1 MRSLLY
7 ICLCLLL
14 LSCATD
20 AERKRMTQVVERADR
35 QNKAYDSITHV
46 DSIAMAVEFF
56 DRHGSTNEQVRA
68 HYLLGCAYR
77 DMGEAPLALQ
87 YYQEAADHADTTRE
101 DCDFRQLSA
110 IYAQMA
116 DLFYEQLLPYDMLEA
131 LKQQYHYALRA
142 NNILYALIAKEKQA
156 LAFEILDKPDTFL
169 TLKKESF
176 EELKKHGYHQEAAQ
190 SLGSVLS
197 TLIEMGLYEE
207 TLKAF
212 HIFETESG
220 FFDNSEIIN
229 GKEIYYYQKGL
240 YYLAINQMDSAEIF
254 FRKTERRAQTP
265 NSLTAAYH
273 GLMLLYEKA
282 GNSDSMG
289 KYARKYAEMNDSNF
303 RINATQ
309 ELRHMQSLYNYG
321 RNQRIAIE
329 KTEEAYGHKIRF
341 IISVF
346 AILVI
351 LCLGTFF
358 FVNLKRRQRAA
369 IIQLKKEYQEK
380 QSALLQL
387 QHDVYRMKESN
398 MTGLIQE
405 KEEQIAALEK
415 QIAADS
421 EALKLEKLS
430 LLDSR
435 LQNSEICR
443 VFRYLAS
450 HPQTKV
456 VNTEWLKLQDLIN
469 QEIPSF
475 YGIIHD
481 KNRNMKKVDY
491 RICILVRLHF
501 SPKEISAI
509 TGESLSYI
517 STKRGRL
524 LAKIFGIKGKTEE
537 FDKKICEIC

>member
-46 DSIAMAVEFF
+46 DSIAMAVEFY
-56 DRHGSTNEQVRA
+56 DRHGSANEQVRA

-77 DMGEAPLALQ
+77 DMGEAPMALQ

-131 LKQQYHYALRA
+131 LEKQYHYALRA

-169 TLKKESF
+169 ILKRKSF
-176 EELKKHGYHQEAAQ
+176 EELKIHGYHQEAAQ

-254 FRKTERRAQTP
+254 FRKTERKAHEP
-265 NSLTAAYH
+265 NSLTAAYR
-273 GLMLLYEKA
+273 GLMLLYEKT
-282 GNSDSMG
+282 GNSDSLG
-289 KYARKYAEMNDSNF
+289 KYARIYAEMNDSNF
-303 RINATQ
+303 RVNATQ
-309 ELRHMQSLYNYG
+309 ELRHMQSLYNYS
-321 RNQRIAIE
+321 RNQKIAMD
-329 KTEEAYGHKIRF
+329 KTKEAYEHKLQF
-341 IISVF
+341 TISVF
-346 AILVI
+346 IIILV
-351 LCLGTFF
+351 LCLSTFF
-358 FVNLKRRQRAA
+358 FVNLRRRQKAA
-369 IIQLKKEYQEK
+369 IKRLKKDYQQK
-380 QSALLQL
+380 QSTLLQL
-387 QHDVYRMKESN
+387 QYDVYRMKESN
-398 MTGLIQE
+398 MSHLIQE

-415 QIAADS
+415 QLAEDS
-421 EALKLEKLS
+421 ETLKFEKLGQ
-430 LLDSR
+430 LDSR

-443 VFRYLAS
+443 IFRYVAA
-450 HPQTKV
+450 HPQNKV
-456 VNTEWLKLQDLIN
+456 LTAQWIQLQDLIN

-481 KNRNMKKVDY
+481 KNKFMKEIDY

-501 SPKEISAI
+501 SPKEISNLV
-509 TGESLSYI
+509 GESISYI
-517 STKRGRL
+517 STKRARL
-524 LAKIFGIKGKTEE
+524 LSKIFGTEGKSEE
-537 FDKKICEIC
+537 FDKKICEIY

>member
-46 DSIAMAVEFF
+46 DSIAMAVEFY
-56 DRHGSTNEQVRA
+56 DRHGSANEQVRA
-68 HYLLGCAYR
+68 HYLQGCAYR

-116 DLFYEQLLPYDMLEA
+116 NLFYEQLLPYDMLEA

-273 GLMLLYEKA
+273 GLMLLYEKT
-282 GNSDSMG
+282 GNSDSLG
-289 KYARKYAEMNDSNF
+289 KYARMYAEMNDSNF

-405 KEEQIAALEK
+405 KEEQIASLEK

-430 LLDSR
+430 QLDSR

-443 VFRYLAS
+443 VFRYLAA

-481 KNRNMKKVDY
+481 KNRNMKEVDY

-501 SPKEISAI
+501 SPKEISVI

-524 LAKIFGIKGKTEE
+524 LAKIFGAKGRTEE

>member
-77 DMGEAPLALQ
+77 DMGEAPMALQ
-87 YYQEAADHADTTRE
+87 YYQEAADRADTARE

-131 LKQQYHYALRA
+131 LDNMYMSSIKC
-142 NNILYALIAKEKQA
+142 NDTLYAIQSEKFRA
-156 LAFEILDKPDTFL
+156 SAFELLGNTDSVLSIRRNGFKNY
-169 TLKKESF
+169 KKY
-176 EELKKHGYHQEAAQ
+176 GYHQVAAQ
-190 SLGSVLS
+190 SLGPLIP
-197 TLIEMGLYEE
+197 TLINKGLYKE
-207 TLKAF
+207 AQQAI
-212 HIFETESG
+212 HSYETESG
-220 FFDNSEIIN
+220 FFENGEVQE
-229 GKEIYYYQKGL
+229 GKELYYYEKGL
-240 YYLAINQMDSAEIF
+240 YYLAVNLVDSAEIF
-254 FRKTERRAQTP
+254 FRKAERKAHEP
-265 NSLTAAYH
+265 NSLTAAYR

-289 KYARKYAEMNDSNF
+289 KYARMYAEMNDSNF
-303 RINATQ
+303 RVNATQ
-309 ELRHMQSLYNYG
+309 ELRHMQSLYNYS
-321 RNQRIAIE
+321 RNQKIAMD
-329 KTEEAYGHKIRF
+329 KTKEAYEHKLRF
-341 IISVF
+341 IVSVF
-346 AILVI
+346 IIILV
-351 LCLGTFF
+351 LCLSALF
-358 FVNLKRRQRAA
+358 FVNLKRRQKAA
-369 IIQLKKEYQEK
+369 IKRLKKDYQQK
-380 QSALLQL
+380 QSTLLQL
-387 QHDVYRMKESN
+387 QYDVYRMKESN
-398 MTGLIQE
+398 MTNLIQE
-405 KEEQIAALEK
+405 KEEQITALEK
-415 QIAADS
+415 QLAEDS
-421 EALKLEKLS
+421 ETLKFEKLGQ
-430 LLDSR
+430 LDSR

-443 VFRYLAS
+443 IFRYVAA
-450 HPQTKV
+450 HPQNKV
-456 VNTEWLKLQDLIN
+456 LTAQWIQLQDLIN

-481 KNRNMKKVDY
+481 KNKFMKETDY

-501 SPKEISAI
+501 SPKEISNLV
-509 TGESLSYI
+509 GESISYI
-517 STKRGRL
+517 STKRARL
-524 LAKIFGIKGKTEE
+524 LAKIFGTEGKSEE

>member
-1 MRSLLY
+1 
-7 ICLCLLL
+7 
-14 LSCATD
+14 
-20 AERKRMTQVVERADR
+20 MTQVVERADR

-46 DSIAMAVEFF
+46 DSIAMAVEFY
-56 DRHGSTNEQVRA
+56 DRHGSANEQVRA
-68 HYLLGCAYR
+68 HYLQGCAYR

-87 YYQEAADHADTTRE
+87 YYQEAADRADTTRE

-131 LKQQYHYALRA
+131 LEKQYHYALRA

-190 SLGSVLS
+190 LLGN
-197 TLIEMGLYEE
+197 LISKLVVKGQNDEARQAINIY
-207 TLKAF
+207 
-212 HIFETESG
+212 ETESG
-220 FFDNSEIIN
+220 FFENGEIIKN
-229 GKEIYYYQKGL
+229 KEIYYYNKGL
-240 YYLAINQMDSAEIF
+240 YYLAINQVDSAEIF
-254 FRKTERRAQTP
+254 FRKTEKRAHEP
-265 NSLTAAYH
+265 NSLTAAYR
-273 GLMLLYEKA
+273 GLMLLYEKV

-289 KYARKYAEMNDSNF
+289 KYARMYAEMNDSNF

-481 KNRNMKKVDY
+481 KNRNMKEVDY

-501 SPKEISAI
+501 SPKEISVI

-524 LAKIFGIKGKTEE
+524 LAKIFGEKGRTEE
-537 FDKKICEIC
+537 FDKRICEIC

>member
-46 DSIAMAVEFF
+46 DSIAMAVEFY
-56 DRHGSTNEQVRA
+56 DRHGSANEQVRA
-68 HYLLGCAYR
+68 HYLQGCAYR
-77 DMGEAPLALQ
+77 DMGEAPMALQ
-87 YYQEAADHADTTRE
+87 YYQEAADRADTTRE

-131 LKQQYHYALRA
+131 LKNMYMCSIKC
-142 NNILYALIAKEKQA
+142 NDTLYAIQAQGFRA
-156 LAFEILDKPDTFL
+156 LAFELLGEQDSILAIRKRSYQQFKNL
-169 TLKKESF
+169 GNL
-176 EELKKHGYHQEAAQ
+176 QAAARA
-190 SLGSVLS
+190 LGPLFS
-197 TLIEMGLYEE
+197 TLINKGLYKEVCQ
-207 TLKAF
+207 AF
-212 HIFETESG
+212 NIYESESG
-220 FFDNSEIIN
+220 FFKNGEIIE
-229 GKEIYYYQKGL
+229 GKELYYYEKGL
-240 YYLAINQMDSAEIF
+240 FYLEINQLDSAEYY
-254 FRKTERRAQTP
+254 FRKALR
-265 NSLTAAYH
+265 LTHDLNCQIPATR
-273 GLMLLYEKA
+273 GMSLLYKKL
-282 GNSDSMG
+282 GVNDSMG
-289 KYARKYAEMNDSNF
+289 KYALMYAELNDSNF

-309 ELRHMQSLYNYG
+309 ELRHMNSLYNYG
-321 RNQRIAIE
+321 RNQKIASE

-346 AILVI
+346 VILLI

-358 FVNLKRRQRAA
+358 FMNLKRRQRAA

-387 QHDVYRMKESN
+387 QYDIYRMKESN
-398 MTGLIQE
+398 MSDLIQE

-415 QIAADS
+415 QLAEDS
-421 EALKLEKLS
+421 KALKLEKLGQ
-430 LLDSR
+430 LDSR

-443 VFRYLAS
+443 IFRYVAA
-450 HPQTKV
+450 HPQNKV
-456 VNTEWLKLQDLIN
+456 LTAQWIQLQDLIN

-481 KNRNMKKVDY
+481 KNKFMKETDY

-501 SPKEISAI
+501 SPKEISNLV
-509 TGESLSYI
+509 GESISYI
-517 STKRGRL
+517 STKRARL
-524 LAKIFGIKGKTEE
+524 LAKIFGTEGKSEE
-537 FDKKICEIC
+537 FDKKICEIY

>member
-1 MRSLLY
+1 
-7 ICLCLLL
+7 
-14 LSCATD
+14 
-20 AERKRMTQVVERADR
+20 
-35 QNKAYDSITHV
+35 
-46 DSIAMAVEFF
+46 
-56 DRHGSTNEQVRA
+56 
-68 HYLLGCAYR
+68 
-77 DMGEAPLALQ
+77 MGEAPMALQ
-87 YYQEAADHADTTRE
+87 YYQEAADRADTTRE
-101 DCDFRQLSA
+101 DCDYRQLSA
-110 IYAQMA
+110 NYSQMA
-116 DLFYEQLLPYDMLEA
+116 NLFYEQLLPYDMLEA
-131 LKQQYHYALRA
+131 LSNQYRCSMKC
-142 NNILYALIAKEKQA
+142 NDTLYAIQAQGFRA
-156 LAFEILDKPDTFL
+156 LAYELLGISDSILFIRKKSYQTFR
-169 TLKKESF
+169 E
-176 EELKKHGYHQEAAQ
+176 HGHPQAAAR
-190 SLGSVLS
+190 SLGPLFS
-197 TLIEMGLYEE
+197 TLINKGLLEEVRHAFKIYEN
-207 TLKAF
+207 
-212 HIFETESG
+212 ESG
-220 FFDNSEIIN
+220 FFENGEIAKN
-229 GKEIYYYQKGL
+229 RELYYYEKGL
-240 YYLAINQMDSAEIF
+240 YYLALNQLDSAEYNL
-254 FRKTERRAQTP
+254 RKILR
-265 NSLTAAYH
+265 TAHNLNNKIAATR
-273 GLMLLYEKA
+273 GLSLLYKKLGE
-282 GNSDSMG
+282 GDSLG
-289 KYARKYAEMNDSNF
+289 KYALMYAELNDSNF
-303 RINATQ
+303 RVHATQ
-309 ELRHMQSLYNYG
+309 ELRHMNSLYNYG
-321 RNQRIAIE
+321 RNQKIASE

-430 LLDSR
+430 QLDSR

-443 VFRYLAS
+443 VFRYLAA
-450 HPQTKV
+450 HPKTKV

-481 KNRNMKKVDY
+481 KNRNMKEVDY

-501 SPKEISAI
+501 SPKEISVI

-524 LAKIFGIKGKTEE
+524 LARIYGIEGKPEE
-537 FDKKICEIC
+537 FDKRIQKIC

>member
-1 MRSLLY
+1 
-7 ICLCLLL
+7 
-14 LSCATD
+14 
-20 AERKRMTQVVERADR
+20 
-35 QNKAYDSITHV
+35 
-46 DSIAMAVEFF
+46 
-56 DRHGSTNEQVRA
+56 
-68 HYLLGCAYR
+68 
-77 DMGEAPLALQ
+77 
-87 YYQEAADHADTTRE
+87 
-101 DCDFRQLSA
+101 
-110 IYAQMA
+110 
-116 DLFYEQLLPYDMLEA
+116 
-131 LKQQYHYALRA
+131 
-142 NNILYALIAKEKQA
+142 
-156 LAFEILDKPDTFL
+156 
-169 TLKKESF
+169 
-176 EELKKHGYHQEAAQ
+176 
-190 SLGSVLS
+190 
-197 TLIEMGLYEE
+197 
-207 TLKAF
+207 
-212 HIFETESG
+212 
-220 FFDNSEIIN
+220 
-229 GKEIYYYQKGL
+229 
-240 YYLAINQMDSAEIF
+240 MDSAEIF
-254 FRKTERRAQTP
+254 FRKTEKRAHEP
-265 NSLTAAYH
+265 NSLTAAYR
-273 GLMLLYEKA
+273 GLMLLYEKV

-289 KYARKYAEMNDSNF
+289 KYARMYAEMNDSNF

-358 FVNLKRRQRAA
+358 FVHLKRRQRAA

-430 LLDSR
+430 QLDSR

-443 VFRYLAS
+443 VFRYLAA

-481 KNRNMKKVDY
+481 KNRNMKEVDY

-501 SPKEISAI
+501 SPKEISVI

-524 LAKIFGIKGKTEE
+524 LARIYGIEGKPEE
-537 FDKKICEIC
+537 FDKRIQKIC